1 MAELSDRL
9 DHVLGHKASDV
20 LDAEFGLLTVED
32 LLHHY
37 PRRYST
43 DFSLRDEQDGERAKP
58 GEHTTLVG
66 FITSAELKSMRNRK
80 GQFLSVTLGSAPHA
94 VQATFFHPHKVK
106 RDLEVGNRVM
116 LSGAVG
122 EFRGK
127 PQLTHPDYL
136 VLETALGESTTTRG
150 STALRGIAGAARDA
164 STAISAFQRNVFP
177 IYPATKNLES
187 WDIYR
192 CVDQVLTQLDPVPEA
207 LPDAVLD
214 EYNLMSLDEALRKI
228 HMSEDASEQKQARR
242 RLAFDEALGLQLA
255 LAMRRGS
262 DVGSAGPP
270 MPLTEGKLR
279 TDLLSQLPFELTE
292 GQQQV
297 VAEIGADLA
306 GVKPMNRLLQGE
318 VGSGK
323 TVVALLAM
331 MQAID
336 AGYQCALLAPTEV
349 LAVQH
354 ARSLRAMLGSLA
366 TAGEL
371 GAPDDATSIALLT
384 GSMSPAVKKQV
395 KADVATGLAGIVIG
409 THALLQDSVDFH
421 NLGLVVVDEQHR
433 FGVEQ
438 RDRLRAKAPEGI
450 VPHLLVMT
458 ATPIPRTVALTVFG
472 DLETSTLRELPRG
485 RQPITTTAVF
495 TREKPG
501 WLARGWERI
510 AEEVAAGRQAYVVAS
525 RIDADDVD
533 NGALDSAEPEE
544 KRPPPVPVTELYETI
559 RGSLLPGLRIGLL
572 HGRLPSEQKD
582 AVMAAF
588 NAGEIDVL
596 VCTTVIEVGVD
607 VPNATVMLIM
617 DADRFGISQLH
628 QLRGRVGRGGNK
640 GLCLLV
646 SPCSPGGSA
655 GRRLRAVQDT
665 IDGFTLAELDLEERR
680 EGDVLGRDQSG
691 RAVNLRLLSLMD
703 HRDMIETARDMAVRA
718 CAEDP
723 ELTKRPALAAMARRF
738 LITDQIEYLDKS

>member
-1 MAELSDRL
+1 MVTLADRL

-43 DFSLRDEQDGERAKP
+43 DFSLRDEQDGNRAKP

-66 FITSAELKSMRNRK
+66 FITSAELRSMKNRK
-80 GQFLSVTLGSAPHA
+80 GQFLSVMLGSAPHG

-127 PQLTHPDYL
+127 SQLTHPDYL
-136 VLETALGESTTTRG
+136 VLETALGESTETRG
-150 STALRGIAGAARDA
+150 STALRGIAGTARDA

-192 CVDQVLTQLDPVPEA
+192 CIDQVLAQLDPVPEA
-207 LPDAVLD
+207 LPEAVLA
-214 EYNLMSLDEALRKI
+214 EHNLMSLDEALRTI
-228 HMSEDASEQKQARR
+228 HMSEDKDDQKRARR

-262 DVGSAGPP
+262 DIGSAGPP
-270 MPLTEGKLR
+270 MSLAEGRLR
-279 TDLLSQLPFELTE
+279 EDLLGQLPFELTE

-297 VAEIGADLA
+297 VAEIGADLV

-323 TVVALLAM
+323 TIVALLAM

-354 ARSLRAMLGSLA
+354 ARSLRAMLGPLA

-384 GSMSPAVKKQV
+384 GSMSPAVKKQI

-510 AEEVAAGRQAYVVAS
+510 AEEVNAGRQAYVVAS
-525 RIDADDVD
+525 RIDADDK
-533 NGALDSAEPEE
+533 DSAPEDSGE

-559 RGSLLPGLRIGLL
+559 RGSLLPGLRVGLL

-582 AVMAAF
+582 AVMTAF
-588 NAGEIDVL
+588 GAGEIDVL

-646 SPCSPGGSA
+646 SPCSPAGSA

-665 IDGFTLAELDLEERR
+665 LDGFSLADLDLAERR

-718 CAEDP
+718 CADDP
-723 ELTKRPALAAMARRF
+723 ELTGRPELARMAQRF
-738 LITDQIEYLDKS
+738 LIADQIEYLDKS

>member
-1 MAELSDRL
+1 MAKLSDRL
-9 DHVLGHKASDV
+9 DHVLGNKASDV
-20 LDAEFGLLTVED
+20 LDAEFGLITVED

-43 DFSLRDEQDGERAKP
+43 DFSLRDEQDGESAKP

-106 RDLEVGNRVM
+106 RDLQVGNRVM

-136 VLETALGESTTTRG
+136 VLETALGESTETRG

-192 CVDQVLTQLDPVPEA
+192 CIDQVLTQLDPVPEA
-207 LPDAVLD
+207 LPDAVLA
-214 EYNLMSLDEALRKI
+214 EYGLMSLDEALRKI

-262 DVGSAGPP
+262 EIGSAGPP
-270 MPLTEGKLR
+270 MPLAQAGLR
-279 TDLLSQLPFELTE
+279 ADLLGQLPFDLTE
-292 GQQQV
+292 GQRHV
-297 VAEIGADLA
+297 VAEIGEDLA

-384 GSMSPAVKKQV
+384 GSMSPAVKKQI

-438 RDRLRAKAPEGI
+438 RDRLRAKASQGI

-525 RIDADDVD
+525 RIDADDKTPVR
-533 NGALDSAEPEE
+533 
-544 KRPPPVPVTELYETI
+544 KRRRRSVRRRSRSPSCMRPSVARCFPGY
-559 RGSLLPGLRIGLL
+559 GS
-572 HGRLPSEQKD
+572 
-582 AVMAAF
+582 
-588 NAGEIDVL
+588 
-596 VCTTVIEVGVD
+596 VCC
-607 VPNATVMLIM
+607 M
-617 DADRFGISQLH
+617 DGCPRS
-628 QLRGRVGRGGNK
+628 
-640 GLCLLV
+640 
-646 SPCSPGGSA
+646 
-655 GRRLRAVQDT
+655 RRT
-665 IDGFTLAELDLEERR
+665 
-680 EGDVLGRDQSG
+680 
-691 RAVNLRLLSLMD
+691 
-703 HRDMIETARDMAVRA
+703 
-718 CAEDP
+718 P
-723 ELTKRPALAAMARRF
+723 
-738 LITDQIEYLDKS
+738 

>member
-1 MAELSDRL
+1 MKLSDRL

-20 LDAEFGLLTVED
+20 LDSEFGLLTVED

-43 DFSLRDEQDGERAKP
+43 DFSLRDEQDGDRAKP

-66 FITSAELKSMRNRK
+66 FITSAELKSMKNRK
-80 GQFLSVTLGSAPHA
+80 GQFLSVMLGSAPHA

-106 RDLEVGNRVM
+106 RDLQVGNRVM

-136 VLETALGESTTTRG
+136 VLETALGESATARG

-192 CVDQVLTQLDPVPEA
+192 CVEQVLAQLDPVPEA
-207 LPDAVLD
+207 LPEAVLD
-214 EYNLMSLDEALRKI
+214 EHDLMSLDDALRKI
-228 HMSEDASEQKQARR
+228 HMSEDAAEQKQARR

-262 DVGSAGPP
+262 DIGSAGPA
-270 MPLTEGKLR
+270 MPLSEGLLR
-279 TDLLSQLPFELTE
+279 ADLLHQLPFELTV
-292 GQQQV
+292 GQQEV
-297 VAEIGADLA
+297 VTEIGADLC

-384 GSMSPAVKKQV
+384 GSISPAAKKQI
-395 KADVATGLAGIVIG
+395 KSDVATGLAGIVIG
-409 THALLQDSVDFH
+409 THALLQDSVDFQK
-421 NLGLVVVDEQHR
+421 LGLVVVDEQHR

-438 RDRLRAKAPEGI
+438 RDRLRAKAPDGI

-525 RIDADDVD
+525 RIDADDKD
-533 NGALDSAEPEE
+533 AGPDDESE

-559 RGSLLPGLRIGLL
+559 RGSLLPGLRVGLL

-582 AVMAAF
+582 AIMTAF
-588 NAGEIDVL
+588 GAGEIDVL

-607 VPNATVMLIM
+607 VPNATVMLVM

-665 IDGFTLAELDLEERR
+665 LDGFTLADLDLAERR

-723 ELTKRPALAAMARRF
+723 ELARHPALAGMAQRF
-738 LITDQIEYLDKS
+738 LATDQIEYLDKS

>member
-1 MAELSDRL
+1 MVKLSDRL
-9 DHVLGHKASDV
+9 DHVLGNKASDV

-106 RDLEVGNRVM
+106 RDLQVGNRVM

-136 VLETALGESTTTRG
+136 VLETALGESTETRG
-150 STALRGIAGAARDA
+150 STALRGIAGVARDA

-192 CVDQVLTQLDPVPEA
+192 CIDQVLTQLDPVPEA
-207 LPDAVLD
+207 LPHAVLD
-214 EYNLMSLDEALRKI
+214 EHGLMSLDEALRAI

-255 LAMRRGS
+255 LAVRRGS
-262 DVGSAGPP
+262 DIGSAGPA
-270 MPLTEGKLR
+270 MPFIEAGLR
-279 TDLLSQLPFELTE
+279 ADLLSRLPFDLTD

-297 VAEIGADLA
+297 VAEIGDDLS

-354 ARSLRAMLGSLA
+354 ARSLRAMLGALA

-371 GAPDDATSIALLT
+371 GAPDEATSIALLT

-525 RIDADDVD
+525 RIDADDKD
-533 NGALDSAEPEE
+533 AGPDEAEE

-559 RGSLLPGLRIGLL
+559 RGSLLPGLRVGLL

-582 AVMAAF
+582 AVMTAF

-646 SPCSPGGSA
+646 SPCSPAGSA

-665 IDGFTLAELDLEERR
+665 LDGFTLAELDLEERR

-691 RAVNLRLLSLMD
+691 RAVNLRLLSLLD
-703 HRDMIETARDMAVRA
+703 HREMIETAREMAINA
-718 CAEDP
+718 CADDP
-723 ELTKRPALAAMARRF
+723 ELAHQPALAGMARRF
-738 LITDQIEYLDKS
+738 LVADQIEYLDKS

>member
-1 MAELSDRL
+1 MAQLSDRL
-9 DHVLGHKASDV
+9 DHILGHKASDV

-80 GQFLSVTLGSAPHA
+80 GQFLSVMLGSAPHA

-106 RDLEVGNRVM
+106 RDLQVGNRVM

-136 VLETALGESTTTRG
+136 VLETALGESTETRG
-150 STALRGIAGAARDA
+150 STALRGIAGTARDA
-164 STAISAFQRNVFP
+164 STAISAFERNVFP

-192 CVDQVLTQLDPVPEA
+192 CIDQVLAQLDPVPEA
-207 LPDAVLD
+207 LPEAVLA
-214 EYNLMSLDEALRKI
+214 EHNLISLDEALRKI
-228 HMSEDASEQKQARR
+228 HMSEDSSEQKQARR

-255 LAMRRGS
+255 LAIRRGS
-262 DVGSAGPP
+262 DIGSAGPS
-270 MPLTEGKLR
+270 MPLTAGKLR
-279 TDLLSQLPFELTE
+279 EDLQRQLPFELTE

-297 VAEIGADLA
+297 VAEIGEDLA

-384 GSMSPAVKKQV
+384 GSMSPALKKQV

-438 RDRLRAKAPEGI
+438 RDRLRAKAPDGI

-525 RIDADDVD
+525 RIDPDDK
-533 NGALDSAEPEE
+533 DSGPEDAEE
-544 KRPPPVPVTELYETI
+544 KRPPPVPVTDLYETI

-582 AVMAAF
+582 AVMTAF

-646 SPCSPGGSA
+646 SPSSPAGSA

-665 IDGFTLAELDLEERR
+665 LDGFTLAELDLEERR

-723 ELTKRPALAAMARRF
+723 ALTRQPALAGMARRF
-738 LITDQIEYLDKS
+738 LIADQIEYLDKS

>member
-1 MAELSDRL
+1 MAKLSDRL
-9 DHVLGHKASDV
+9 DHVLGNKASDV
-20 LDAEFGLLTVED
+20 LDAEFGLITVED

-43 DFSLRDEQDGERAKP
+43 DFSLRDEQDGESAKP

-106 RDLEVGNRVM
+106 RDLQVGNRVM

-136 VLETALGESTTTRG
+136 VLETALGESTEARG

-192 CVDQVLTQLDPVPEA
+192 CIDQVLTQLDPVPEA
-207 LPDAVLD
+207 LPEAVLA
-214 EYNLMSLDEALRKI
+214 EYGLMSLDEALRKI

-262 DVGSAGPP
+262 EIGSAGPP
-270 MPLTEGKLR
+270 MPLAQAGLR
-279 TDLLSQLPFELTE
+279 ADLLGQLPFDLTE
-292 GQQQV
+292 GQRHV
-297 VAEIGADLA
+297 VAEIGEDLA

-384 GSMSPAVKKQV
+384 GSMSPAVKKQI

-438 RDRLRAKAPEGI
+438 RDRLRAKASQGI

-525 RIDADDVD
+525 RIDADDK
-533 NGALDSAEPEE
+533 DSGPEEAEE
-544 KRPPPVPVTELYETI
+544 KRPQPVPVTELYETI

-582 AVMAAF
+582 AVMTAF

-646 SPCSPGGSA
+646 SPCSPAGSA

-665 IDGFTLAELDLEERR
+665 LDGFTLAELDLEERR

-691 RAVNLRLLSLMD
+691 RAVNLRLLSLLD
-703 HRDMIETARDMAVRA
+703 HRDMIETAREMAMRA
-718 CAEDP
+718 CADDP
-723 ELTKRPALAAMARRF
+723 ELAQQPALAGMARRF
-738 LITDQIEYLDKS
+738 LVADQIEYLDKS